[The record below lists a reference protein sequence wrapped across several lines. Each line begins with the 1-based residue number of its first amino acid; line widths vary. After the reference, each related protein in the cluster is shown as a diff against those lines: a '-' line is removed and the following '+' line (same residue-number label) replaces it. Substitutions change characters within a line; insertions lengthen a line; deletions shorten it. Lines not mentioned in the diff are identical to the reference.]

1 MGQCNKLQAGHF
13 LANVFCTFAVEG
25 YGILH
30 RPRHLSGTQKALA
43 IVTTCWMKRSFCS
56 LWNGCCERKSLMW
69 QNIVV
74 ELLIL
79 GFIPK
84 RHCSQRVRYPK
95 NPCTTWARMQTCSLF
110 LFLTRGIVGAKMVSF
125 FATQKR
131 SSDKSNYKT
140 NSYL

>member
-1 MGQCNKLQAGHF
+1 MGNKLQAGHF

-43 IVTTCWMKRSFCS
+43 LRTCWMKRSFCS

-79 GFIPK
+79 GFILK

-95 NPCTTWARMQTCSLF
+95 KPIYYMGKDANLPPLSSL
-110 LFLTRGIVGAKMVSF
+110 
-125 FATQKR
+125 
-131 SSDKSNYKT
+131 
-140 NSYL
+140 

>member
-1 MGQCNKLQAGHF
+1 
-13 LANVFCTFAVEG
+13 
-25 YGILH
+25 
-30 RPRHLSGTQKALA
+30 
-43 IVTTCWMKRSFCS
+43 
-56 LWNGCCERKSLMW
+56 MW

-79 GFIPK
+79 GFILK

-95 NPCTTWARMQTCSLF
+95 THVLHGQGCKPASAF
-110 LFLTRGIVGAKMVSF
+110 LFLTRGFVGAKMVSF

-140 NSYL
+140 NSYLCTCAWVLK